1 MSLLRLHR
9 QLCHITHKKKFAK
22 FLEHLATA
30 LGLVSS
36 LFMCYFFHFLRNDL
50 FMQVLVSISLTITL
64 ANVMLDLEDNIVAAS
79 SETARVTH
87 AFLEFA
93 AFG

>member
-1 MSLLRLHR
+1 M
-9 QLCHITHKKKFAK
+9 
-22 FLEHLATA
+22 EHLATA

-36 LFMCYFFHFLRNDL
+36 LCVIFHFLRNDL

-64 ANVMLDLEDNIVAAS
+64 ANVMLDLEDNVVAAS
-79 SETARVTH
+79 SETARVTL

-93 AFG
+93 AFR